1 MIRDLSI
8 LQNNLQYQF
17 SDISLLELALT
28 HRSKRKSH
36 NERLEFLGDA
46 ILSAIVAEDLYFKFP
61 LAKEGKLSQMRTALV
76 RGGTLT
82 ELAKI
87 FELNEYIEFGESELK
102 SGGYKR
108 DRVLEDAFEA
118 IIGAIYLDKG
128 FEVTKTCVLSWY
140 KDKLENLSLASN
152 VKDAKTKLQEILQKN
167 NLDLPVYR
175 VVKEEG
181 MAHEKIFHIQCEI
194 AELNECVTV
203 VARRRK
209 QGENQTA
216 QILCDKIASHHP
228 ELLNE

>member
-1 MIRDLSI
+1 MIRDLSKI
-8 LQNNLQYQF
+8 QHNLQYQF

-28 HRSKRKSH
+28 HRSKRKTH

-46 ILSAIVAEDLYFKFP
+46 ILSAVIAEDLYFKFP

-82 ELAKI
+82 ELAKT

-118 IIGAIYLDKG
+118 LIGAVYLDRG
-128 FEVTKTCVLSWY
+128 FEATKLCILSWY
-140 KDKLENLSLASN
+140 KNKLDNLSLSSN

-167 NLDLPVYR
+167 NLTLPVYS

-181 MAHEKIFHIQCEI
+181 KAHEKIFHIQCEI
-194 AELNECVTV
+194 LELNEQVTV
-203 VARRRK
+203 VARKRK
-209 QGENQTA
+209 IGENQAA
-216 QILCDKIASHHP
+216 QILCDKILTQHTG
-228 ELLNE
+228 LLGE